1 MTAKYGIVFPGQGSQ
16 SVGMMNALNDAYAIV
31 GQTFEEASDALKRDL
46 WRMAYEG
53 PESDLNQTENTQPV
67 MLAAGVAVWRIL
79 QQQNVSAPLAM
90 AGHSF
95 GEYSALVAAGA
106 IEFSDGIKLV
116 AKRGRYMQSAVPD
129 GSGAMAALLGLDDD
143 QVRGVCERA
152 AEGEVIEPV
161 NFNSPGQVVVAGH
174 APAVDRALK
183 IAKETGAKRAI
194 KLSVSVPS
202 HCRLMKPAAERLAA
216 ELATVEITSPA
227 VSVIHNADVS
237 VATDADGIR
246 RRLTEQLSSPVLW
259 ADTVRKIAGQGA
271 SALIEAGPGK
281 VLAGLAKRIDR
292 SLQAVSVNDPA
303 SLDKALE
310 VINA

>member
-1 MTAKYGIVFPGQGSQ
+1 MTVTYGIVFPGQGSQ
-16 SVGMMNALNDAYAIV
+16 SVGMMSALDEIYAIV
-31 GQTFEEASDALKRDL
+31 GHTFEEASEALKLDL
-46 WRMAYEG
+46 WRMVSEG

-106 IEFSDGIKLV
+106 IEFSDGVKLV
-116 AKRGRYMQSAVPD
+116 AKRGSYMQTAVPA

-143 QVRGVCERA
+143 QVREVCECA
-152 AEGEVIEPV
+152 AEGEVVEPV
-161 NFNSPGQVVVAGH
+161 NFNSPGQVVIAGQTS
-174 APAVDRALK
+174 AVDRALK
-183 IAKETGAKRAI
+183 IAKEVGAKRAI
-194 KLSVSVPS
+194 KLPVSVPS
-202 HCRLMKPAAERLAA
+202 HCRLMKPAAERLAV
-216 ELATVEITSPA
+216 ELAAIEISSPTYP
-227 VSVIHNADVS
+227 VIHNADVS

-246 RRLTEQLSSPVLW
+246 QRLTEQLFSPVLW
-259 ADTVRKIAGQGA
+259 ADTIRAIAGQGA

-281 VLAGLAKRIDR
+281 VLAGLARRIDR
-292 SLQAVSVNDPA
+292 NLQAVAVNDPA